1 MSSFGTPSAGRRS
14 SRRLVSHYLEDARR
28 VQREERPASLS
39 VFPPHEGP
47 IDRARVRELVEP
59 HLFFVVQVA
68 SEFQSREVPFE
79 DLLAEG
85 NMGLVEAAHRYDPAH
100 EVKFLTYAAWW
111 IRKRILDYLCRE
123 GRSVRLTRYARERR
137 RDLRLIEESLR
148 SELGRPPTV
157 EELALRAG
165 LSLETVVHRSGGE
178 PRVLS
183 LDQDATSEGG
193 LTVLDRLACPRSPS
207 PEDQVDRHRVR
218 SLVRRE
224 VALLSERQRV
234 IILNR
239 FGLDGRPAMTF
250 QELGEMLG
258 LSRERARQIEEEAM
272 VRLRRRLARVTGSG
286 EPRNGRNK
294 RPSPGRHIPIE

>member
-1 MSSFGTPSAGRRS
+1 MSSFGTSSAGRRS

-28 VQREERPASLS
+28 VQREVRPAAL
-39 VFPPHEGP
+39 PPAAHEGP

-85 NMGLVEAAHRYDPAH
+85 NMGLVEAAHRYDPSH

-148 SELGRPPTV
+148 SELGRAPTV
-157 EELALRAG
+157 EELATRAG
-165 LSLETVVHRSGGE
+165 LTMELVVHRSGGE

-183 LDQDATSEGG
+183 LDQDASTEGG

-218 SLVRRE
+218 TLVRRE

-272 VRLRRRLARVTGSG
+272 ARLRRRLAKATGG
-286 EPRNGRNK
+286 AEPRNGRNG
-294 RPSPGRHIPIE
+294 RPASGRRIPIE

>member
-1 MSSFGTPSAGRRS
+1 MSFGTPSSGRRS

-28 VQREERPASLS
+28 VQREERPASLPMLTS
-39 VFPPHEGP
+39 HEGP

-68 SEFQSREVPFE
+68 CEFQSREIPFE

-85 NMGLVEAAHRYDPAH
+85 NMGLVEAAHRYDPSH

-137 RDLRLIEESLR
+137 RDLRLVEETMR
-148 SELGRPPTV
+148 SELGRAPTV

-165 LSLETVVHRSGGE
+165 LTEATVVDRSGGE

-183 LDQDATSEGG
+183 LDQDSTSEGG
-193 LTVLDRLACPRSPS
+193 LTVLDRLACPRSAS
-207 PEDQVDRHRVR
+207 PELEVDRLRVR
-218 SLVRRE
+218 TLVRRE

-258 LSRERARQIEEEAM
+258 LSRERARQIEEEAI
-272 VRLRRRLARVTGSG
+272 VRLRRRLAKATSNGA
-286 EPRNGRNK
+286 EPRTFRDP
-294 RPSPGRHIPIE
+294 RPASSRRIPVD

>member
-1 MSSFGTPSAGRRS
+1 MSGFGTPSAGHRS

-28 VQREERPASLS
+28 VQREERSATRHPIP
-39 VFPPHEGP
+39 VHVGP
-47 IDRARVRELVEP
+47 VDRARVRELVEP

-68 SEFQSREVPFE
+68 SEFHSREVPFE

-148 SELGRPPTV
+148 AELGRPPSI
-157 EELALRAG
+157 EELATRAG
-165 LSLETVVHRSGGE
+165 LSTEMVAHRSSGE

-183 LDQDATSEGG
+183 LDQDAVSEGG
-193 LTVLDRLACPRSPS
+193 LTVLDRLACSRSPS
-207 PEDQVDRHRVR
+207 PEDEADRHRVR

-234 IILNR
+234 IIENR

-250 QELGEMLG
+250 QELGQMLG

-272 VRLRRRLARVTGSG
+272 ARLRRRLAKATG
-286 EPRNGRNK
+286 K
-294 RPSPGRHIPIE
+294 SPNRGQLP